1 MVQAEDNIYGFA
13 MRLVDESILRFRQDL
28 ESEADL
34 PDDKYTFLSYLLS
47 REALSLKDITVICLS
62 VLTDGLSTTTP
73 STLFCLYSLA
83 TDKRIQDRV
92 HKEIVQVVG
101 SDPDTP
107 VTVQDINKMPYLKA
121 FVKETFR

>member
-47 REALSLKDITVICLS
+47 RDALSLKDITVICLS

-101 SDPDTP
+101 SDTDTP